1 MTLEEGRFLVK
12 LARRAVEAYVKENVK
27 IDVPDDVP
35 TKLLEKSGVFVT
47 LNTVSSGE
55 DKRLRGCIGFPLP
68 HFPLAQAVIES
79 AISAAS
85 RDHRFSPVRANELDN
100 IVVEV
105 TVLTPPV
112 LIEVKDFKEYPKEIK
127 VGRDGLVVE
136 RGSCRGLL
144 LPQVPVDWNWDEE
157 EFLCECCI
165 KAGLPPDSWYDM
177 KTKIYS
183 FQGIIYEEEEPRGE
197 IVERSLTDK
206 C

>member
-12 LARRAVEAYVKENVK
+12 LARRTVEAYVKENVK
-27 IDVPDDVP
+27 IDVPEDTP
-35 TKLLEKSGVFVT
+35 AKLLEKSGVFVT
-47 LNTVSSGE
+47 LNTVSTEG

-85 RDHRFSPVRANELDN
+85 RDPRFSPVRANELDN

-105 TVLTPPV
+105 TVLTPPA
-112 LIEVKDFKEYPKEIK
+112 LIEVKDPREYPKGIK

-136 RGSCRGLL
+136 RGPYRGLL

-165 KAGLPPDSWYDM
+165 KAGLPPDSWYD
-177 KTKIYS
+177 KETKIYS
-183 FQGIIYEEEEPRGE
+183 FQGIIYEEEHPHGE
-197 IVERSLTDK
+197 IVERSLTE
-206 C
+206 